1 MIFNSSSEDEQMSN
15 DGRSYIFIF

>member
-15 DGRSYIFIF
+15 DGRS